1 MPSFSYRTARPSVKV
16 AATAFLLLA
25 LVALGVAGL
34 QIYVQTGMTPSG
46 ALLHYRGDEA
56 TLRYPKSF
64 IEMVSVNHA
73 HAFTMPLV
81 ALVLSVAFVA
91 TSVREWVKT
100 LVVAAL
106 FTGMALELGVPWLV
120 RYGPAWTV
128 HLFVGAGMLIV
139 SGLFAAVA
147 VPLYEMWW
155 ATPQG
160 VGTSAGPQAW
170 QAERGSPGNHLR
182 KVERR
187 VRG

>member
-1 MPSFSYRTARPSVKV
+1 MPPFSYRTARTSVKL

-25 LVALGVAGL
+25 VAALGVAGL

-64 IEMVSVNHA
+64 IEMVGVNHA

-91 TSVREWVKT
+91 TRAREWVKS
-100 LVVAAL
+100 LVVIAL

-128 HLFVGAGMLIV
+128 HLFIGAGVLLV

-160 VGTSAGPQAW
+160 VGAAAGLQAW
-170 QAERGSPGNHLR
+170 PEPGSPGHRLR
-182 KVERR
+182 KIG
-187 VRG
+187 RGG